1 MSEKTAMLIF
11 VSGLVA
17 VLFGVGLVEGSTT
30 DSELAIGVLVGLLGC
45 GTMWTAVPALSDC

>member
-11 VSGLVA
+11 VSGLLT
-17 VLFGVGLVEGSTT
+17 VLFGVGLVEGSIT

-45 GTMWTAVPALSDC
+45 GVMWTAVPTLSDC